1 MKTVFVVL
9 VVVGVVAGGA
19 AYYVTLG
26 STDAPAIFRTAT
38 VKRADLVATIIA
50 TGTVEPEEVVDVGAQ
65 VAGKI
70 ERFGPDTRDPNKSI
84 DYGSIVENGTMLA
97 EIDDSVYK
105 AQFDQ
110 SEALLQRAKA
120 DLLQLEAK
128 CDQTLQERKRAE
140 VLRPQKAIADTDYD
154 LTVANYKVAKAN
166 VEIGKAAIKQAEA
179 TLRLAKTNLDYTII
193 KSPVR
198 GVIVDRRVNVGQTV
212 VASLNAPSIFLI
224 AKDLR
229 RILVWASVNEADI
242 GRIHPDMP
250 VRFTVDAYPGETFK
264 GKVLQIRL
272 NATMTQNVVTY
283 TVVVVTDNTDGR
295 LLPYLTANLQFETDQ
310 HPDVLQVP
318 NAALRWKP
326 TRPSQ
331 IAPDAR
337 ETAKQGSSGKRGGDG
352 KAPGGKPSGDAKPAK
367 PVKERED
374 RGRLWVQDGDFV
386 RPIEVQTGIT
396 DGSTTEVSGGDLKE
410 GVDVVIGE
418 VVASDDAADT
428 TNPFAPKL
436 FRGGKH

>member
-26 STDAPAIFRTAT
+26 STDAPASFRTAT

-198 GVIVDRRVNVGQTV
+198 GEIIERRVNVGQTV

-229 RILVWASVNEADI
+229 RMQVWASVNEADI
-242 GRIHPDMP
+242 GRIHADMP
-250 VRFTVDAYPGETFK
+250 VRFTVDTYPGEVFK
-264 GKVLQIRL
+264 GKVVQIRF
-272 NATMTQNVVTY
+272 NAQMTQNVVTY
-283 TVVVVTDNTDGR
+283 TVVVATDNTDGR
-295 LLPYLTANLQFETDQ
+295 LWPYLTANLQFETDL

-318 NAALRWKP
+318 NAALWWKP

-337 ETAKQGSSGKRGGDG
+337 DMAQPGSSGKRGGDG
-352 KAPGGKPSGDAKPAK
+352 SPPGGKPSGNAKPA
-367 PVKERED
+367 KERED
-374 RGRLWVQDGDFV
+374 RGRLWVLDGDFV
-386 RPIEVQTGIT
+386 RPIDVQIGIT
-396 DGSTTEVSGGDLKE
+396 DVSTTEVSGSDLKE
-410 GVDVVIGE
+410 GANVVIGE
-418 VVASDDAADT
+418 AVATDDAADT

-436 FRGGKH
+436 FRGGRH